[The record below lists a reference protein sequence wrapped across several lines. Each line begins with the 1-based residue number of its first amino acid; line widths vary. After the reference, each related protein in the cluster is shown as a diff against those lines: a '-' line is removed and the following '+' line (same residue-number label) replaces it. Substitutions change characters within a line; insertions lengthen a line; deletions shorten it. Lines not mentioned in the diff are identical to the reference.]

1 MDPERGMTE
10 SLGEQR
16 AGAGEPAREGGH
28 GPKESEPRRLHRGP
42 NHATGIRIRR
52 SPSCPIG
59 PIHAEAVATLVTL
72 TSLGCPDTY
81 WRLWHPGHTRCG
93 SCTTL
98 QDLGRSLRTSTLPL
112 GTRTSTWCTSSTTQ
126 SLPWSS
132 TIRYHAPRRRPSFS
146 ARVPLLRAHPMSA
159 MRYSSTSSGVPS
171 RTSTRI
177 AACGTTRYFLPS
189 NVISTA
195 AFRKNKP

>member
-1 MDPERGMTE
+1 MGPKKASPGVSTAYQ
-10 SLGEQR
+10 S
-16 AGAGEPAREGGH
+16 APARYELGD
-28 GPKESEPRRLHRGP
+28 RT
-42 NHATGIRIRR
+42 HAR
-52 SPSCPIG
+52 SVQSTVKLLQ
-59 PIHAEAVATLVTL
+59 HSWHF
-72 TSLGCPDTY
+72 TSLGCPATY

-112 GTRTSTWCTSSTTQ
+112 GTRTSTWCTSSTTH

-132 TIRYHAPRRRPSFS
+132 TTRYHAPRRRPSFS

-195 AFRKNKP
+195 AFRKNNP

>member
-1 MDPERGMTE
+1 MDPERRMTE

-72 TSLGCPDTY
+72 YVLG
-81 WRLWHPGHTRCG
+81 
-93 SCTTL
+93 
-98 QDLGRSLRTSTLPL
+98 LPRHVL
-112 GTRTSTWCTSSTTQ
+112 A
-126 SLPWSS
+126 LV
-132 TIRYHAPRRRPSFS
+132 APRRSEE
-146 ARVPLLRAHPMSA
+146 H
-159 MRYSSTSSGVPS
+159 TSELQS
-171 RTSTRI
+171 
-177 AACGTTRYFLPS
+177 
-189 NVISTA
+189 
-195 AFRKNKP
+195 